1 MDITKTMN
9 SMYDTPDFTERPHML
24 LADDDETLCQV
35 LARALTA
42 SGYAIQTAYDAASA
56 LRVSLSVPP
65 DYAVIDLRLPDMSG
79 LKLLER
85 LKAQNSRTQ
94 IVVLTGYGSI
104 ATAIEA
110 IKLGAV
116 HYLTKPVTAAQILAA
131 FSRQEPNADEQPAAN
146 PLSVDRVEWE
156 HIQRVLSGHE
166 GNISATARALNMHR
180 RTLQRKLGK
189 HAPRM

>member
-1 MDITKTMN
+1 MTP
-9 SMYDTPDFTERPHML
+9 MYDISALPERPRML
-24 LADDDETLCQV
+24 LADDDQTLCQV
-35 LARALTA
+35 LARALTG
-42 SGYAIQTAYDAASA
+42 SGYAVETAYDAASA
-56 LRVSLSVPP
+56 LRAALSVPP

-85 LKAQNSRTQ
+85 LMALDERTR

-116 HYLTKPVTAAQILAA
+116 HYLTKPVTATQILAA
-131 FSRQEPNADEQPAAN
+131 FGRQEPNADEQPAAY

-156 HIQRVLSGHE
+156 HIQRVLSGHD

-189 HAPRM
+189 HAPRL

>member
-1 MDITKTMN
+1 MTT
-9 SMYDTPDFTERPHML
+9 MYDMPAFHERPQML
-24 LADDDETLCQV
+24 LADDDQTLCQV

-42 SGYAIQTAYDAASA
+42 SGYAVETAHDAASA
-56 LRVSLSVPP
+56 LRTALVVPP
-65 DYAVIDLRLPDMSG
+65 DFAVIDLRLPDMSG

-85 LKAQNSRTQ
+85 LKALDARTQ

-110 IKLGAV
+110 IKLGAI
-116 HYLTKPVTAAQILAA
+116 HYLTKPVTATQILAA
-131 FSRQEPNADEQPAAN
+131 FGRQEPNADEQPAAQ

-156 HIQRVLSGHE
+156 HIQRVLSGHD

-189 HAPRM
+189 HAPRL